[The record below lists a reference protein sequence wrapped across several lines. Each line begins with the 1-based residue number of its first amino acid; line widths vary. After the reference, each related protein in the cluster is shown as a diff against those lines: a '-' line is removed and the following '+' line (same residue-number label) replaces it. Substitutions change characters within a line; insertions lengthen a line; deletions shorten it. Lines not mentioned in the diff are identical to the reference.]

1 MLSSQEVAQFT
12 EVCTKIGDEVADE
25 GGFVKIR
32 DLLDRF
38 HASVIVRPLLVEGM
52 LASINERP
60 GSATQS
66 QRWAVLVDSETYRV
80 CDADIANESSSRP
93 LAPRLRNT
101 IAHELAHSLAFRP
114 TEFGIPSVPM

>member
-66 QRWAVLVDSETYRV
+66 QRWAVLVDSETYRI

-93 LAPRLRNT
+93 SRRVFAIRLLTNLPTRW
-101 IAHELAHSLAFRP
+101 LLGPPSLVSP
-114 TEFGIPSVPM
+114 